1 MDNETIEIK
10 KTSEIKCEEIYRVTV
25 TKTADDALEAIVGR
39 VNDGFEAGKVNR
51 SDAVTWVLTYFL
63 KNLTDSLIQEVRLD
77 HFDEMA
83 LLESMFKK
91 AKKSGKVPTELRG
104 LLLRQTGFDAPNNKK
119 PREKASQR
127 LTNSFINDETI
138 NKTESKT

>member
-1 MDNETIEIK
+1 MDNENIEIK
-10 KTSEIKCEEIYRVTV
+10 KTSETKGEEIYRVTV
-25 TKTADDALEAIVGR
+25 SKAADDALEAIVNR

-63 KNLTDSLIQEVRLD
+63 KNLNDSLIQEVRLD

-91 AKKSGKVPTELRG
+91 AKKSGKVPSELRG
-104 LLLRQTGFDAPNNKK
+104 LLLRQTGYVAPNNKK
-119 PREKASQR
+119 SREKTAQR
-127 LTNSFINDETI
+127 LTSGFINDENI
-138 NKTESKT
+138 NTTESKT